1 MRQRRVRSQIYLP
14 IVRWGVNDEDWTAV
28 YIIALSGYAVPF
40 ALDVNYRGFPLAILF
55 GPAAFVGAVLFFNW
69 TRRGRRGRW
78 LQHVVKSWFTPARRR
93 RRTPRD
99 AYSRPHRRWIRPQ
112 ET

>member
-14 IVRWGVNDEDWTAV
+14 IVKWGVNDDDWKYV
-28 YIIALSGYAVPF
+28 YIVALTGYAVPF
-40 ALDVNYRGFPLAILF
+40 ALNLNYRGFPLAVPL
-55 GPAAFVGAVLFFNW
+55 GPACFAGALLFFNW

-78 LQHVVKSWFTPARRR
+78 LQHVITSWITPARRR

-99 AYSRPHRRWIRPQ
+99 TYARPRRSWIRPQ
-112 ET
+112 EA